1 MTGNDQ
7 SDLRSSPTGLV
18 ILDTRGELF
27 DRVRQMDLGT
37 AIWRTLR
44 VPGAN
49 EILSQSIVLL
59 LAVYD
64 EPDWSVIWETAR
76 RFPTI
81 VAVHPTSAP
90 DALRSLQAGAFGY
103 IDRELPPDAMRRG
116 LLGALRG
123 ESIYGREVVGAWLR
137 DGQGSKRSNPEG
149 AGRLTARQRE
159 IVALIARG
167 ATDKE
172 IGAALGI
179 RTATAQK
186 HVANLLRRLGVPNRA
201 AAVGLLW
208 KDEAQSP

>member
-64 EPDWSVIWETAR
+64 EPDWSV
-76 RFPTI
+76 
-81 VAVHPTSAP
+81 
-90 DALRSLQAGAFGY
+90 
-103 IDRELPPDAMRRG
+103 
-116 LLGALRG
+116 
-123 ESIYGREVVGAWLR
+123 
-137 DGQGSKRSNPEG
+137 
-149 AGRLTARQRE
+149 
-159 IVALIARG
+159 
-167 ATDKE
+167 
-172 IGAALGI
+172 
-179 RTATAQK
+179 
-186 HVANLLRRLGVPNRA
+186 
-201 AAVGLLW
+201 
-208 KDEAQSP
+208 